1 MLPKR
6 SIFHNALLLTAI
18 DLLLRGVS
26 MAFQVYISGR
36 AGAAGLGLLQL
47 VVAVGALAMTLGQ
60 SGVRTAAMYLCA
72 EEYGRHRFDGMLRAM
87 ELCILWGAVCSAAAS
102 GALWLL
108 SSTLARVWIRDVRA
122 ASGLRILALS
132 LPLRCYVSILCGYFT
147 ACGRVRR
154 LALVEVAE
162 QLSSLLFTF
171 LLLLRADGAESVCCA
186 ILLGGFAAS
195 GVSGAWLTGLLR
207 RDFRRYGP
215 AARGL
220 GLGRRLIK
228 LCVPLAFGDYLRS
241 GLRTLEQLLIP
252 LGLSRAAGSPEAAMA
267 AYGTVHG
274 MVFPILMFPA
284 AILYSLSDL
293 LVPELARCRAVG
305 NTRRIRTLSER
316 CLRLGTVFAGAV
328 AALQCLLAEPLGLLF
343 YKSREAGAYLR
354 LFAPLILILYPDAI
368 VDGMCKGLGR
378 QVACVRNNTITSVM
392 DVVMLYF
399 LLPRLGMDGY
409 LLTFTVTHAVNF
421 YLSLRLLMDA
431 SGCRPHPVFLL
442 KTFLCA
448 LLSAL
453 CCRLLPEQG
462 SALRQIVC
470 TCAVFLAL
478 DPALLTLT
486 GALPSE
492 ERRWLRRTLLPR
504 RAALTFGEKRRTME
518 KIKNMR

>member
-6 SIFHNALLLTAI
+6 SIFRSALLLTAI

-26 MAFQVYISGR
+26 MVFQVYLSGR

-47 VVAVGALAMTLGQ
+47 VVAVGALAMTLGL

-72 EEYGRHRFDGMLRAM
+72 EEYGRRRFAGMRRAM

-108 SSTLARVWIRDVRA
+108 SGTLARAWIRDVRA

-162 QLSSLLFTF
+162 QLSSLVFT
-171 LLLLRADGAESVCCA
+171 LLLLPRADGAEHACCA

-195 GVSGAWLTGLLR
+195 GVSGVWLTCLLR
-207 RDFRRYGP
+207 RDFRKYGP

-220 GLGRRLIK
+220 SLGRRLLK

-252 LGLSRAAGSPEAAMA
+252 LGLSRAAGSSEAAMA

-284 AILYSLSDL
+284 AILYVLSDL
-293 LVPELARCRAVG
+293 LVPELARCRAVDDA
-305 NTRRIRTLSER
+305 RRIRALSER
-316 CLRLGTVFAGAV
+316 CLRFGTVFACAV
-328 AALQCLLAEPLGLLF
+328 AALQFLLAEPLGLLL
-343 YKSREAGAYLR
+343 YKSRAAGDYLR
-354 LFAPLILILYPDAI
+354 LFAPLIVILYPDAI
-368 VDGMCKGLGR
+368 VDGMCKGLGQ

-399 LLPRLGMDGY
+399 LLPRLGMSGY
-409 LLTFTVTHAVNF
+409 ILTFTVTHAVNF

-431 SGCRPHPVFLL
+431 SGCSPQPAFLL
-442 KTFLCA
+442 KTLLCVM
-448 LLSAL
+448 LSG
-453 CCRLLPEQG
+453 CCCLLLPGQE
-462 SALRQIVC
+462 SALRQIFR
-470 TCAVFLAL
+470 TCAVFLTL
-478 DPALLTLT
+478 YPSLLTLT
-486 GALPSE
+486 DALPPE
-492 ERRWLRRTLLPR
+492 ERRWLRRTLLPP
-504 RAALTFGEKRRTME
+504 RAALTFRKKRRTME
-518 KIKNMR
+518 KIRHVR